1 MMKRIGLTGGIGS
14 GKSNIAEA
22 FKILGIGVYN
32 SDERAKWL
40 NENDE
45 RIVAGLTKLLGNE
58 VYFAD
63 GKLNKRYMAGRIFS
77 DKKLLQEVN
86 ALIHPIVEEDFEA
99 WCKEQEAKGAKYI
112 INEAALL
119 VENGSYD
126 RYDYLIV
133 VCAPYEQRV
142 TRTMKRDNMTKEQVE
157 SRIINQMSDD
167 EKREYADEVILTDD
181 KHFIIPQIMKIN
193 NLLNN

>member
-1 MMKRIGLTGGIGS
+1 MMKRVGLTGGIGS

-32 SDERAKWL
+32 SDKRAKWL

-86 ALIHPIVEEDFEA
+86 ALIHPIVEEDFET

-119 VENGSYD
+119 VENGSYE

-157 SRIINQMSDD
+157 SRINNQMSDD

-193 NLLNN
+193 NLLNS

>member
-1 MMKRIGLTGGIGS
+1 MKRVGLTGGIGS

-32 SDERAKWL
+32 SDKRAKWL

-45 RIVAGLTKLLGNE
+45 RIVAGLTKLLGKE

-86 ALIHPIVEEDFEA
+86 ALIHPIVEEDFET

-119 VENGSYD
+119 VENGSYE

-157 SRIINQMSDD
+157 SRINNQMSDD

-193 NLLNN
+193 NLLNS

>member
-1 MMKRIGLTGGIGS
+1 MKKIGITGGIGS

-32 SDERAKWL
+32 SDKRAKWL

-86 ALIHPIVEEDFEA
+86 ALIHPIVEEDFET

-119 VENGSYD
+119 VENGSYE

-157 SRIINQMSDD
+157 SRINNQMSDD

-193 NLLNN
+193 NLLNS